1 MFSNGIVALLALAT
15 TSGYVTAQNAFPPAN
30 PPKGRAI
37 QWVGHSFHFFLP
49 EPVAQLA
56 QEAGIK
62 GHVNLG
68 VDRIG
73 ASTPCQHWNKGGEDG
88 TNPVKEMLKS
98 GKADVLTLATRE
110 QIPEP
115 CIAKFTQLAVCG
127 NFHACTGQYL
137 GGRTC

>member
-1 MFSNGIVALLALAT
+1 MFSNGIVALLTLAT
-15 TSGYVTAQNAFPPAN
+15 TTICVKAQNMYPPAN
-30 PPKGRAI
+30 PPKGKSI

-49 EPVAQLA
+49 EPVAKLA

-73 ASTPCQHWNKGGEDG
+73 ASTPCQHWNKGSENG
-88 TNPVKEMLKS
+88 TNPVKDMLKS

-115 CIAKFTQLAVCG
+115 CIAKFTQLAVRK
-127 NFHACTGQYL
+127 NTKP
-137 GGRTC
+137 